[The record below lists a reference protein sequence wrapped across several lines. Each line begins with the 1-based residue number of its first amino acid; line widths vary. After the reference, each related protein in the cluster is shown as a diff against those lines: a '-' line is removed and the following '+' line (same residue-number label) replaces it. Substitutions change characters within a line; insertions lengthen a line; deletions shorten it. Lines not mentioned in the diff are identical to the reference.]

1 MVQSS
6 EYVIVALRSSMASS
20 PSLSVVIPAYRQANT
35 IVAEIRRLH
44 RFLADVV
51 PQHEIILV
59 IDGNEDQTLERV
71 TAELSFPELRVE
83 CFTDNQGKGMAVRHG
98 MQLAKGELIAF
109 MDAGGDLLAVD
120 LLRMM
125 RILQEQGADLVIGS
139 KKHIGSHVTY
149 PLVRRLYSSMYQL
162 LNRLLFNLTIRD
174 TQVGMK
180 IFRRD
185 VLQQILPRL
194 SVKRFAFDLELLV
207 VAHHLGFNR
216 IVEAP
221 VTLQY
226 QFSSSI
232 NRQAVYQILWDTL
245 AIFYRSK
252 VLRWY
257 DRTPPSPGLRR
268 TGGKMHVPL
277 REAVAI
283 EFAAAEHI
291 KRSEQQKVKDL

>member
-1 MVQSS
+1 MT
-6 EYVIVALRSSMASS
+6 SS
-20 PSLSVVIPAYRQANT
+20 PSLSVIIPAYRQAGT
-35 IVAEIRRLH
+35 IVAELTRLH
-44 RFLADVV
+44 RFLAEVA

-59 IDGNEDQTLERV
+59 IDGNEDQTFEEV
-71 TAELSFPELRVE
+71 TRAPSFPELRVE
-83 CFTDNQGKGMAVRHG
+83 CFERNQGKGMAVRHG

-125 RILQEQGADLVIGS
+125 HILQDQQADLVIGS
-139 KKHIGSHVTY
+139 KKHAASHVTY
-149 PLVRRLYSSMYQL
+149 PLLRRVYSYIYQMA
-162 LNRLLFNLTIRD
+162 NRLLFNLSIRD

-221 VTLQY
+221 VTIQY
-226 QFSSSI
+226 QFKSSI
-232 NRQAVYQILWDTL
+232 NRQAVYQTLWDTL
-245 AIFYRSK
+245 AIFYRSRILK
-252 VLRWY
+252 WY
-257 DRTPPSPGLRR
+257 DHVHPEASSTPVASRTVAQKLR
-268 TGGKMHVPL
+268 VPL
-277 REAVAI
+277 QKIMSFVLAPVERT
-283 EFAAAEHI
+283 
-291 KRSEQQKVKDL
+291 EQNERQEINVS